1 MRLKDK
7 VAIVTGAGGGLGEGI
22 CTCFAQ
28 EGADVVVSD
37 VKLELAERVAEKVRS
52 IGRRAVAVKT
62 DVRVKKDCQGLV
74 EKALAEMSGLD
85 ILVCNAGVS
94 GFVHRRESSEPPVL
108 ENISEDD
115 WNLTIDVNLKGVFL
129 CNQAV
134 AKHFKDQKRGRIVNI
149 SSIGGR
155 KGVDFIPHYCASKAG
170 VIVFTQAVALQLAPY
185 NVNVNTVCP
194 GLIWTPMWDEAA
206 HVLAQSNP
214 ELKGLTP
221 DQVFQGAVQEMIPLG
236 RPQMPEDIAKAVVFL
251 ASDDAKEITGQALNI
266 DGGAVFS

>member
-22 CTCFAQ
+22 CLSLAR
-28 EGADVVVSD
+28 EGAHVVVSD
-37 VKLELAERVAEKVRS
+37 VNQEMAEKLAAK
-52 IGRRAVAVKT
+52 IGEGGSKAIAVKT
-62 DVRVKKDCQGLV
+62 DVRVAQECKELV
-74 EKALAEMSGLD
+74 EAAVGHMGRVD

-94 GFVHRRESSEPPVL
+94 GFVHRRESAEPPVL
-108 ENISEDD
+108 ESISEDD

-134 AKHFKDQKRGRIVNI
+134 VPYFKKQMSGKIVNV

-170 VIVFTQAVALQLAPY
+170 VILFTQAIALQLAPY
-185 NVNVNTVCP
+185 NVNANTVCP
-194 GLIWTPMWDEAA
+194 GLIWTHMWEEAA
-206 HVLAQSNP
+206 HVLALSYP
-214 ELKGLTP
+214 AFKGLTP
-221 DQVFQGAVQEMIPLG
+221 DQVFEAAVQNMIPL
-236 RPQMPEDIAKAVVFL
+236 RRAQMPEDIANAVVFL
-251 ASDDAKEITGQALNI
+251 ASDEARQITGQALNV

>member
-22 CTCFAQ
+22 CLCLAR
-28 EGADVVVSD
+28 EGAQVVVSD
-37 VKLELAERVAEKVRS
+37 LKLDLAEQVAAKVRAE
-52 IGRRAVAVKT
+52 GQKALAVQT
-62 DVRVKKDCQGLV
+62 DVRVKKDCQ
-74 EKALAEMSGLD
+74 ALIDRTVKEMGRID

-94 GFVHRRESSEPPVL
+94 GFVHRRESTEPPIL
-108 ENISEDD
+108 ESISEDD

-134 AKHFKDQKRGRIVNI
+134 VPYFREQKEGKIINV

-170 VIVFTQAVALQLAPY
+170 VILFTQAIALQLAPY

-194 GLIWTPMWDEAA
+194 GLIWTPMWEEAA

-214 ELKGLTP
+214 AFKGLTP
-221 DQVFQGAVQEMIPLG
+221 DQVFQGAVQNMIPLR
-236 RPQMPEDIAKAVVFL
+236 RPQMPEDIGNAVVFL
-251 ASDDAKEITGQALNI
+251 ASDDAKQITGQALNV
-266 DGGAVFS
+266 DGGAVFN